1 MLGTEGLPTDR
12 SPLTGQPASL
22 GLNGV
27 SSNGKGTV
35 NLGLSASGIDADS
48 YV

>member
-1 MLGTEGLPTDR
+1 MLGIEGLPTDL
-12 SPLTGQPASL
+12 SPLMGQPAGL

-35 NLGLSASGIDADS
+35 NLSVSANGIDDNS